1 MSLLKDHKRIVV
13 KIGSNVIAS
22 HGKGLYEARMEAIS
36 AEIAGAIL
44 NAKQPPEFLLVSSG
58 AILCG
63 IEKLGW
69 SHKAKTLP
77 IKQAAASVGQSHLM
91 WTYERLFSQHHINV
105 AQILLTKEDI
115 ANRKR
120 FLNARNTLMTLLAN
134 KVLPIINENDTV
146 ATQEIQFG
154 DNDALAGQVAL
165 LVDAS
170 LLIILSD
177 VDGLFTGDPRRDKTA
192 QRIPVVDAVTAK
204 IEKMAGNKGLA
215 GGTGGMASK
224 VATAKSVALFGVTTI
239 IINGTTP
246 GALTGLFQGEQT
258 GTLFLPN
265 TNKRT
270 SKKHWIA
277 DGLKT
282 KGTLTLDAGATEAI
296 LKKGKSLLPSG
307 VVSVEGIFR
316 EGDAVSC
323 QSPTG
328 AIIAKGLTHYNASDI
343 IKIRGAHSS
352 QIETILGYKSADEV
366 IHRDN
371 LVLYDES

>member
-1 MSLLKDHKRIVV
+1 MAA
-13 KIGSNVIAS
+13 VIKQSKPIPSGGA
-22 HGKGLYEARMEAIS
+22 AI
-36 AEIAGAIL
+36 A
-44 NAKQPPEFLLVSSG
+44 PEFILVSSG

-63 IEKLGW
+63 AKKLGW
-69 SHKAKTLP
+69 TQIKTLP
-77 IKQAAASVGQSHLM
+77 MKQAAASVGQSQLM
-91 WTYERLFSQHHINV
+91 WAYERLFGRYNINV

-120 FLNARNTLMTLLAN
+120 FLNARNTLMTLLTN

-146 ATQEIQFG
+146 ATKEIQFG

-165 LVDAS
+165 LADAS

-177 VDGLFTGDPRRDKTA
+177 VDGLFTHDPRRDKTA
-192 QRIPVVDAVTAK
+192 QLIPVVDAVTKK
-204 IEKMAGNKGLA
+204 IEKMAGPLGQA
-215 GGTGGMASK
+215 GGTGGMSSK
-224 VATAKSVALFGVTTI
+224 VAAAKSAALFGVTTVI
-239 IINGTTP
+239 VNGTKP
-246 GALTGLFQGEQT
+246 GVLTQLFQGEQP

-265 TNKRT
+265 PSKRS

-307 VVSVEGIFR
+307 VISVNGNFR
-316 EGDAVSC
+316 EGDAVAC
-323 QSPTG
+323 QSPSG
-328 AIIAKGLTHYNASDI
+328 EIVAKGLTHYNTSDM

-352 QIETILGYKSADEV
+352 QIEAILGYKSADEA

-371 LVLYDES
+371 LVLFNES